1 MWQARCKDRF
11 VILEHWVE
19 DGTQGLHWCKVEFLR
34 DTPEADPTS
43 VTAISDSCKE
53 TFRRFVYRCGEAA
66 RSEIN
71 ATYGPMPD
79 DPEVFHIHLSST
91 KMV

>member
-1 MWQARCKDRF
+1 MI
-11 VILEHWVE
+11 VEHWIE

-34 DTPEADPTS
+34 DNPAADPTS
-43 VTAISDSCKE
+43 VNTISDSCKQ

-66 RSEIN
+66 RSEIS

-79 DPEVFHIHLSST
+79 DPEVLQIHHS
-91 KMV
+91 